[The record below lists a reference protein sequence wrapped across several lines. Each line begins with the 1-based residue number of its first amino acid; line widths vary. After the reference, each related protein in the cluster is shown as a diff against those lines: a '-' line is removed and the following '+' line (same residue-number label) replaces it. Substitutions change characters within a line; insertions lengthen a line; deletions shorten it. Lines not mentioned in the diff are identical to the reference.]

1 MRGSPLSAAILLLA
15 AGALV
20 APRAGAA
27 DLDWISPGG
36 GTFGEPKNWSFSFVP
51 GLNDLARFGYLDA
64 TYSVGIDTIT
74 SISAMEAY
82 RGDVTINLLGQT
94 VSLLRDD
101 ALAPPSFRVA
111 DDAGQSAVAKIAGP
125 GRLNGVDMALAR
137 SVGASAHMSLLGGAR
152 LSASRTL
159 TIGGEGTARVWVGAG
174 SRVTAQ
180 GASLAQGSVL
190 GGSGVVAAPLAWAGA
205 VAPGAEGA
213 TGALAIQGNATLAP
227 TAELWIDLAPG
238 ASGAQADSVTIAGPA
253 SLGGMVR
260 VSALMGHTP
269 QAGDSFTILTASSLT
284 GEFAGVF
291 GEPLTDGLAYTL
303 SYSPTAVTLHVVPA
317 PWAWALAPLVARG
330 RRR

>member
-1 MRGSPLSAAILLLA
+1 MIALLG

-20 APRAGAA
+20 APRAVGA

-94 VSLLRDD
+94 VSVLRDD
-101 ALAPPSFRVA
+101 ALAPASFRVA
-111 DDAGQSAVAKIAGP
+111 DDAGQSAIARIAGP

-137 SVGASAHMSLLGGAR
+137 AVGSSAHLSLTGGAR

-159 TIGGEGTARVWVGAG
+159 TIGGEGAARVWVGAG
-174 SRVTAQ
+174 SRVSAQ
-180 GASLAQGSVL
+180 SVSLAHGSVL
-190 GGSGVVAAPLAWAGA
+190 GGSGVVAAPMQWAGA

-213 TGALAIQGNATLAP
+213 AGSLAIQGNATLAP

-238 ASGAQADSVTIAGPA
+238 DSGVQADSLTVAGLA
-253 SLGGMVR
+253 SLGGVVR
-260 VSALMGHTP
+260 VSALAGLTP

-284 GEFAGVF
+284 GEFAGAL
-291 GEPLTDGLAYTL
+291 GAPLADGLAYTL
-303 SYSPTAVTLHVVPA
+303 EYTPTTVTLHVVPA
-317 PWAWALAPLVARG
+317 PGAWALALLGA
-330 RRR
+330 RRRRR